1 MTKPDPQPPPKPMRR
16 IINKRFRADLLERLA
31 VLAANWQPRTSVT
44 LLMEL
49 ACEQFLQRH
58 EHPRREKDA

>member
-1 MTKPDPQPPPKPMRR
+1 MRR
-16 IINKRFRADLLERLA
+16 IINKRFRADLLDRLA

-58 EHPRREKDA
+58 EHPKREKDA